1 MSHED
6 GDTLWQRF
14 TRDINPLR
22 KRAPKP
28 PAEDKPKKTKKPTV
42 PSRPPERIVI
52 EPALKPLSAPTARQ
66 APQLDAR
73 TETKL
78 KRGQIRIEAT
88 LDLHGMTQARA
99 HGALHDFLIAAQ
111 ASGKRCVLVITG
123 KGNSKKSSDAWF
135 DGKDGV
141 LKQKFPQWVA
151 ESPLNR
157 IVLKHTIAQPKH
169 GGGGA
174 FYVYLKR
181 DR

>member
-1 MSHED
+1 MGEED
-6 GDTLWQRF
+6 NDTLWQRF
-14 TRDINPLR
+14 TRDIIPMR

-28 PAEDKPKKTKKPTV
+28 AAPEKPKKSKTSDV
-42 PSRPPERIVI
+42 PSRPVERIMI
-52 EPALKPLSAPTARQ
+52 EPALKPLSAPPPRH

-78 KRGQIRIEAT
+78 RRGQIRIEST

-123 KGNSKKSSDAWF
+123 KGNSKKSSDEWF
-135 DGKDGV
+135 DGSSGV
-141 LKQKFPQWVA
+141 LKQKFPVWLS

-157 IVLKHTIAQPKH
+157 IVLKHMSAQPKH